1 MDSVTVVYT
10 TQSGATIVRSNIEY
24 FSFNDAILSYKLVG
38 TDGSFKV
45 AGVMKLSA
53 FSYGELIFISN

>member
-1 MDSVTVVYT
+1 MNSVTVVYT
-10 TQSGATIVRSNIEY
+10 TQNGATNVRSNIEY

-45 AGVMKLSA
+45 AGVMNLRA
-53 FSYGELIFISN
+53 YSYGELIFNSN